1 MPLWSTLTPSTWDYK
16 PPRKGTNGAWNSYI
30 DTAANSRTTPR
41 AQLAKCVAKFG
52 VSAAPEQNPTST
64 RRNLDL
70 SVTDAGMIEFFKTID
85 RNNCG
90 AAATH
95 SKSTFNKEYSAD
107 MLYETIYLKTIKDED
122 KRYEPLLR
130 TKVVVGGDARN
141 RTKIYVV
148 TGTDPETGED
158 IFEDGTYE
166 DITKY
171 SHVVPIVDFRGLWFA
186 SRQFGMTVVV
196 KTLMVWP
203 SAKEDEP
210 VFEGLN
216 VKKRA
221 MTKDGSSG
229 ESPAS
234 KKHRAVVSSSAA
246 APEVEG
252 SNVSLTITREEEG
265 EDDVM

>member
-1 MPLWSTLTPSTWDYK
+1 MPLWSTLKPNNWDYK
-16 PPRKGTNGAWNSYI
+16 PPRKGSNGAWNSYI
-30 DTAANSRTTPR
+30 DNAANSRATPR

-52 VSAAPEQNPTST
+52 VSDAPEQNPSST

-70 SVTDAGMIEFFKTID
+70 SVTDAGMIAFFKAID
-85 RNNCG
+85 RNNCT

-95 SKSTFNKEYSAD
+95 SKSTFNKEYDAD
-107 MLYETIYLKTIKDED
+107 MLYETIYLKTLKDED

-148 TGTDPETGED
+148 TGTDPDTGED
-158 IFEDGTYE
+158 IFEDGSYE

-171 SHVVPIVDFRGLWFA
+171 SQVVPIVDFRGLWFA
-186 SRQFGMTVVV
+186 SRQFGMTVIIN
-196 KTLMVWP
+196 TLMVWP

-210 VFEGLN
+210 AFEGLN
-216 VKKRA
+216 IKKRSA
-221 MTKDGSSG
+221 VADSG
-229 ESPAS
+229 ESPVF
-234 KKHRAVVSSSAA
+234 KKHRAVVSAGAA
-246 APEVEG
+246 VPAVEEN
-252 SNVSLTITREEEG
+252 NVSVTITREEAG